1 MAEKKTSEIKK
12 AEHKV
17 SASQTKK
24 VSKAKPKSVRK
35 PAPKTKPKAASKK
48 TAAESK
54 SSSVQHKKSKQKPS
68 AKAEAKSVKKEELSD
83 QPENARR
90 KRIISF
96 IAILFIFLIAF
107 VISKNIDLGSL
118 SPESTSGIA
127 VDVGDTVSVNY
138 IGSFTDGEVFD
149 TSYEQT
155 AKDEGLYTEGRDYSP
170 LTFTVGAGQMIPG
183 FDSAV
188 AGMKLGETKTVTISP
203 EDAYGK
209 SDPEMII
216 DIPTALDRMMYLDR
230 QFSISPSDFENA
242 FAKEA
247 VPDDIVGDM
256 FPWNFKVISVSDEN
270 ITLKYMMEIDDVF
283 VMPQTVWNST
293 VIDMNETTITVMQNP
308 VDGQIIETLFGPAS
322 IALEEDRITLVVDV
336 EAGKQIMTPSGQGG
350 TVVSVNED
358 SITLDINPPMA
369 GKTLIFEITVENVT
383 KADVE

>member
-1 MAEKKTSEIKK
+1 MAENKTSEKKK
-12 AEHKV
+12 AEPN
-17 SASQTKK
+17 SAIQTKK
-24 VSKAKPKSVRK
+24 VSKAQPKSARK
-35 PAPKTKPKAASKK
+35 PASKTKPKATSKK

-54 SSSVQHKKSKQKPS
+54 SSSVQHKKSEKKPS
-68 AKAEAKSVKKEELSD
+68 SKAEAKSVKKEESD
-83 QPENARR
+83 QPKNTRR

-96 IAILFIFLIAF
+96 IAILFIFLIVL
-107 VISKNIDLGSL
+107 VISKDIDLGFL

-138 IGSFTDGEVFD
+138 IGSYTDGEVFD

-203 EDAYGK
+203 EDAYGE

-216 DIPTALDRMMYLDR
+216 DIPTALDRMMYLDS
-230 QFSISPSDFENA
+230 QFSISPYDFENA

-247 VPDDIVGDM
+247 VLDDIVGEM

-270 ITLKYMMEIDDVF
+270 ITLKYMMEIDDIF
-283 VMPQTVWNST
+283 VMPQTAWNST

-308 VDGQIIETLFGPAS
+308 VDGQIIETFFGPAS
-322 IALEEDRITLVVDV
+322 IALEDDRITLVVDIEV
-336 EAGKQIMTPSGQGG
+336 GKQIMIPSGQGG
-350 TVVSVNED
+350 TVVSVNDD